1 MAEILTSKL
10 NNIKHENK
18 FNEIFMDAII
28 NEIEN
33 SQPLCIKIFMRFII
47 DFILLLFIIF
57 ACIIRLFRRNY
68 TILILFFSVVY
79 VFYILNALLIIL
91 N

>member
-10 NNIKHENK
+10 DSIKKENK

-33 SQPLCIKIFMRFII
+33 TQPMYIKLFFRFLI
-47 DFILLLFIIF
+47 DFILLMFVIF
-57 ACIIRLFRRNY
+57 ACFIRVFRRNY
-68 TILILFFSVVY
+68 TIIFLTCVTIYVAYVFKLIL
-79 VFYILNALLIIL
+79 LN
-91 N
+91 